1 MNETVV
7 VTGGTGFVAGWA
19 VVALLRRGYRVR
31 ATVRSLTREAELR
44 RAIGAQVD
52 PGERLEGVAADLT
65 ADAGWPEAMAG
76 CRFVLH
82 IASPMA
88 GLGPDALVATAVE
101 GTRRVL
107 GAAVAA
113 GAERVVMT
121 SSTAACTLAKPIAA
135 AIDET
140 VWTDP
145 AQPGLAAY
153 RRSKVLAERT
163 AWEIMAG
170 QPTSL
175 VTLLPGA
182 IFGPALNPDQDGSV
196 GIVRGL
202 MQGRPKFLPRLAFN
216 IIDVRDLAEMHVAAM
231 TAPEAAGE
239 RFILMGEALW
249 FREVA
254 QALRARLGARA
265 ARVPTTPLPDW
276 AARFLAAGF
285 SARMRELLP
294 LLGRTQKFSSEKAR
308 RVLGFA
314 PRPAA
319 DTVADCGASLNT

>member
-1 MNETVV
+1 MDDIVV
-7 VTGGTGFVAGWA
+7 VTGGTGFVAGWTI
-19 VVALLRRGYRVR
+19 VALLRRGYRVR
-31 ATVRSLTREAELR
+31 ATVRSLARGADLR
-44 RAIGAQVD
+44 RAVAAEVD
-52 PGERLEGVAADLT
+52 PGDRLEVVAADLT
-65 ADAGWPEAMAG
+65 DDSGWPEAMAG

-88 GLGPDALVATAVE
+88 GLAPDALVATAVE
-101 GTRRVL
+101 GTRRVI
-107 GAAVAA
+107 GAALAA
-113 GAERVVMT
+113 GVERVVMT

-135 AIDET
+135 SIDET

-145 AQPGLAAY
+145 SQPGLAAY

-163 AWEIMAG
+163 AWDLVAR

-182 IFGPALNPDQDGSV
+182 IFGPALNPDQGGSV
-196 GIVRGL
+196 AIIRGL
-202 MQGRPKFLPRLAFN
+202 MQGRPKLLPRLAFN
-216 IIDVRDLAEMHVAAM
+216 IVDVRDLAQMHVAAM
-231 TAPEAAGE
+231 TAPEAGGE

-265 ARVPTTPLPDW
+265 AKVPTMPLPDW

-285 SARMRELLP
+285 STRMRELLP

-319 DTVADCGASLNT
+319 DTVADCGASLVS